1 MAVGAWGRAAGL
13 LRARVGARARA
24 GAGAGAGAAPPP
36 SSAAEALLRG
46 ELPLGQLAGGG
57 RTLRESL
64 SAAGLEAVRD
74 LPGESQSGGPK
85 KKRKVYGRGEAP
97 VEPEVVKSEVK
108 PDITSLLPGTA
119 HPTRAGAAGGADGAE
134 DEPGGEGGKRG
145 QGARGGEVVLPLPG
159 PLAQPS
165 VASGRLKRDE
175 VMLEVAVSHGGR
187 FGLVHQRFLV
197 YGSQPL
203 TELRDR
209 IGCQADAIA
218 EAGNVAS
225 NNAFFFVGR
234 VFYDDTRHPG
244 AQKLSKNVLTFL
256 RQRQKQ
262 QAGRGDRTAGGDT
275 GDGDKSGKGPY
286 RAVAMQD
293 ATFLDLR
300 VDLGFGP
307 DTGAIY
313 CHQGSCEHL
322 LTFTD
327 VRLLHPRDPPMKDSY
342 PLTLSATKPDHLRQ
356 LCLLCRRDVAL
367 LCVYGGSLC
376 PSEPAFYCR
385 GCFRMLYY
393 SAQGELLEPAI
404 QVFEYPNFV
413 PK

>member
-1 MAVGAWGRAAGL
+1 
-13 LRARVGARARA
+13 A
-24 GAGAGAGAAPPP
+24 GAGA
-36 SSAAEALLRG
+36 RD
-46 ELPLGQLAGGG
+46 GQA
-57 RTLRESL
+57 
-64 SAAGLEAVRD
+64 
-74 LPGESQSGGPK
+74 
-85 KKRKVYGRGEAP
+85 
-97 VEPEVVKSEVK
+97 
-108 PDITSLLPGTA
+108 
-119 HPTRAGAAGGADGAE
+119 
-134 DEPGGEGGKRG
+134 
-145 QGARGGEVVLPLPG
+145 VLPLQG
-159 PLAQPS
+159 PVAQPS
-165 VASGRLKRDE
+165 GGAGRLERDE

-218 EAGNVAS
+218 EAGRVAS

-234 VFYDDTRHPG
+234 IFYDDTRHEG
-244 AQKLSKNVLTFL
+244 AQKLSKNVLAFL

-262 QAGRGDRTAGGDT
+262 QADSSDRFGGGGAGGADN
-275 GDGDKSGKGPY
+275 SGKGPY

-293 ATFLDLR
+293 ATFLDLH
-300 VDLGFGP
+300 VELGFGP
-307 DTGAIY
+307 ETGAVY

-327 VRLLHPRDPPMKDSY
+327 VRLLHPRDPPMKDAY
-342 PLTLSATKPDHLRQ
+342 PLTLSATKPELLRQ
-356 LCLLCRRDVAL
+356 VCLLCRREVAL

-385 GCFRMLYY
+385 DCFRMLYY
-393 SAQGELLEPAI
+393 SSQGELLEPAI
-404 QVFEYPNFV
+404 QVFKYPNFV